1 MRLVV
6 TKSSWDYVAPARR
19 TSTYNVAEHEGRL
32 RSAITIWRA
41 SARRAPRTLSGLF
54 KVVYSDEIM
63 LFEREFGVTSLAT
76 RGGVWIAQEIEG
88 TQVLLSRSIYTPGT
102 YNMKET

>member
-1 MRLVV
+1 M
-6 TKSSWDYVAPARR
+6 
-19 TSTYNVAEHEGRL
+19 
-32 RSAITIWRA
+32 
-41 SARRAPRTLSGLF
+41 TLSGLF
-54 KVVYSDEIM
+54 KAVYSDEIM